1 MMVCF
6 GIFWPLKRPF
16 GLFCPLLVLKKTEKN
31 FLLVNHVN
39 VSFIPVVLEF
49 LLNAQNRFI
58 VLHKQN
64 KCTVFENHRKSLELS
79 LQLHFE
85 QTKVPYKCHKW
96 SILVS
101 LWKPEICGQTVL
113 PDRSISIG
121 QKLVENAKIENLKCD
136 ILGDFQTL
144 CAFTYCY
151 AGVYYQYY
159 VL

>member
-58 VLHKQN
+58 VLQN
-64 KCTVFENHRKSLELS
+64 NSTVFENHRKSLNYIVSEASYVYILS
-79 LQLHFE
+79 
-85 QTKVPYKCHKW
+85 
-96 SILVS
+96 
-101 LWKPEICGQTVL
+101 
-113 PDRSISIG
+113 G
-121 QKLVENAKIENLKCD
+121 QKFI
-136 ILGDFQTL
+136 
-144 CAFTYCY
+144 
-151 AGVYYQYY
+151 
-159 VL
+159 